1 MPSSPPPPPGKGA
14 PPPGVVG
21 KSVKFYKDLDH
32 ADQQG
37 GGGLTL
43 ATVVKV
49 AGWTGL
55 IAVLAVLVG
64 KLRDIEKQL
73 DPVASSV
80 QKLQVELDAARGA
93 LAAQTRS
100 SQEELARLRLDAAT
114 LRAALGKSADDEK
127 ELGPAVQGAGKD
139 AKALAEKLQ
148 QDLAAAEQ
156 MTQKRTA
163 LLEALD
169 AYAKAIRASGDR
181 VAGSAEKATGDTRA
195 LEESLARAQEKTLA
209 LERAVAALPVSGA
222 EQRMTSLA
230 QAAANAQASLQ
241 KVDAAALDLAK
252 AIESATKKAKAL
264 DSRLERGNKLG
275 DGDTS
280 GGGDSK

>member
-1 MPSSPPPPPGKGA
+1 
-14 PPPGVVG
+14 VVG
-21 KSVKFYKDLDH
+21 KSVKFYKDLDR

-93 LAAQTRS
+93 LAAQTKA

-114 LRAALGKSADDEK
+114 LRAALGKSAEDEK
-127 ELGPAVQGAGKD
+127 EIGPAVQGAGKD
-139 AKALAEKLQ
+139 AKALSEKLQ

-156 MTQKRTA
+156 MTQRRTA

-181 VAGSAEKATGDTRA
+181 VAGSADKATGETRA

-209 LERAVAALPVSGA
+209 LERAIAALPVSGA
-222 EQRMTSLA
+222 EQRMTSLT